1 VNRHHTCHTSH
12 VWYRLTRYPKVW
24 LYASIIT
31 ILAEWGCYD
40 YVQGRRQ
47 ALGAH
52 PNEIRWGEFYSRS
65 PAPHRADFD
74 RINQATRHL
83 VSCSKFY
90 KLLHDEGLGY
100 LTPCLACCIVAIR
113 LFNPIVGENVIQGET
128 HSVTPLDHLPNLPYA
143 VQPVRQPDFARRMI
157 PHLIFYNHNIKN
169 FSKEQSKNQSFKTG
183 ALGFSSFDS
192 SGILL
197 ARLSNDTL
205 QTTIESVVS
214 KLLVLLSH
222 WDELHAE

>member
-1 VNRHHTCHTSH
+1 MKSQHSPRTPACWVNRHHTCHTSH

-90 KLLHDEGLGY
+90 KLLHDEGLGI

-113 LFNPIVGENVIQGET
+113 LFNPIVGRKCDAGWDAFRDSVGSLTGFNFRFVTQRAIKDRVIQQ
-128 HSVTPLDHLPNLPYA
+128 A
-143 VQPVRQPDFARRMI
+143 QRMI
-157 PHLIFYNHNIKN
+157 P
-169 FSKEQSKNQSFKTG
+169 
-183 ALGFSSFDS
+183 SSHF
-192 SGILL
+192 L
-197 ARLSNDTL
+197 
-205 QTTIESVVS
+205 
-214 KLLVLLSH
+214 
-222 WDELHAE
+222 